1 MLKEL
6 IKLANHLD
14 SIGHKDISNDLDSVI
29 KKIAQDFGASFDA
42 GDIGYKSE
50 YEKALEAV
58 TAKAQSKLDGWT
70 DDDSSGLISA
80 SAAGRAGMVS
90 PPIVDPRV
98 VSLRDSD
105 PMGNQAWY
113 EELKKLVNDAKILKL
128 KEQEEKY
135 ELGKKQ
141 DPSPTGQDLLGKSD
155 AKSEAAKSETVM
167 KVQELIGSS
176 PTGLWADV
184 RDGQDLFKFL
194 TENAPNIVYPAGRPE
209 SQEQYP
215 RIMLREGPAGFA
227 ARGADAVAGKDHS
240 DWLKIVQ
247 DLVDLDNRTFGE
259 EPEQMMWAK
268 TGPGKAEKVPVQL
281 DNEASDRIESMAK
294 ALDKLFK
301 Y

>member
-1 MLKEL
+1 
-6 IKLANHLD
+6 
-14 SIGHKDISNDLDSVI
+14 
-29 KKIAQDFGASFDA
+29 
-42 GDIGYKSE
+42 
-50 YEKALEAV
+50 
-58 TAKAQSKLDGWT
+58 
-70 DDDSSGLISA
+70 
-80 SAAGRAGMVS
+80 
-90 PPIVDPRV
+90 
-98 VSLRDSD
+98 
-105 PMGNQAWY
+105 
-113 EELKKLVNDAKILKL
+113 
-128 KEQEEKY
+128 
-135 ELGKKQ
+135 
-141 DPSPTGQDLLGKSD
+141 
-155 AKSEAAKSETVM
+155 M

-184 RDGQDLFKFL
+184 RDGRDLFEFL

>member
-6 IKLANHLD
+6 VKLANHLD
-14 SIGHKDISNDLDSVI
+14 SIGHKDISNDLDSII

-90 PPIVDPRV
+90 PPIVDSRV

-113 EELKKLVNDAKILKL
+113 EELKQLVNDAKILKL
-128 KEQEEKY
+128 KEQKEKY

-141 DPSPTGQDLLGKSD
+141 DPSPAGQDLLGKSD

-167 KVQELIGSS
+167 RVQELIGSS

-227 ARGADAVAGKDHS
+227 ARGADAVAGKGHS

-268 TGPGKAEKVPVQL
+268 TGPGKAERVPVQL